1 MNNLVYD
8 ASTSNRYATFF
19 YAEYNPGNHQLL
31 FVNAGHNPPVI
42 VRRSNADYEVFRL
55 DASGPPVG
63 LLPRSPYEQEAF
75 VLRSGDLLVL
85 FTDGISESMNSD
97 DEEWGEERLIELA
110 KTCTGIP
117 AIEAVNCI
125 VTAAQ
130 RFAAGAPQ
138 HDDMTVVILRVI
150 AS

>member
-1 MNNLVYD
+1 M
-8 ASTSNRYATFF
+8 
-19 YAEYNPGNHQLL
+19 
-31 FVNAGHNPPVI
+31 GHKDDLSAAFDCLQ
-42 VRRSNADYEVFRL
+42 RSNHGVKNESIVEVVFRL
-55 DASGPPVG
+55 IN
-63 LLPRSPYEQEAF
+63 EQGSFA
-75 VLRSGDLLVL
+75 LQSGDLLVL

-110 KTCTGIP
+110 KTCTGMP
-117 AIEAVNCI
+117 AIEAMNCI

-138 HDDMTVVILRVI
+138 HDDMTVVVLRVI